1 MVEQCQCELKKKIL
15 SIVEVRVYVSAR
27 DTWLDRAKTPLPH
40 EETTTLTSIEIPRRS
55 TPNTLLSLSLSLNR
69 DQLINN
75 FPSLTVYFLPSK
87 LSAADARTQHQPPP
101 VVTPRGKTTD
111 SRKTRQLS
119 HTFLP
124 LLLLLL
130 PTDPIPLFHV
140 ALLVS
145 SNPHRETIFRASPYS
160 SSRYSSP
167 SSTFSPRMKN
177 LP

>member
-1 MVEQCQCELKKKIL
+1 MRTEKKDLVDCRSSSLRVRARHVVRSCEN
-15 SIVEVRVYVSAR
+15 
-27 DTWLDRAKTPLPH
+27 
-40 EETTTLTSIEIPRRS
+40 TTTPRRNHHFDRNTNRHR
-55 TPNTLLSLSLSLNR
+55 TPYSLSLSLNR

-130 PTDPIPLFHV
+130 ATDPIPLFHV

>member
-1 MVEQCQCELKKKIL
+1 MSKFEFTCPRATRG
-15 SIVEVRVYVSAR
+15 SIVRKHHYPMKKPPLWLRSKYR
-27 DTWLDRAKTPLPH
+27 DDRHRTPY
-40 EETTTLTSIEIPRRS
+40 
-55 TPNTLLSLSLSLNR
+55 SLSLSLNR

-177 LP
+177 LPWKREKRKKKRTRI